1 MAVETA
7 DDRAVFFSVDD
18 FGVAATYTPSG
29 GSPVTVNGIFDHDYY
44 AADAGGSVA
53 VAIEQPRFL
62 CRTADVASAAE
73 GDALTVNS
81 TNYTVK
87 VVEADGTGVTN
98 LVLEEV

>member
-1 MAVETA
+1 MAVENA
-7 DDRAVFFSVDD
+7 DDRAIFFDVDD

-29 GSPVTVNGIFDHDYY
+29 GSAVTVNGIFDHEYF

-73 GDALTVNS
+73 DDALTVNA
-81 TNYTVK
+81 TNYTIK
-87 VVEADGTGVTN
+87 VVEDDGTGITN